1 MENPQ
6 ISYKMDKMPFAVIVS
21 IFFVATLN
29 FILTLFIIMA
39 GLDHTHIY
47 SGKAAAKVQEQPDKS
62 CFE

>member
-1 MENPQ
+1 
-6 ISYKMDKMPFAVIVS
+6 MDKIPFGFIIGRGYQDS
-21 IFFVATLN
+21 LFVATLN